1 MNTTKKQL
9 IIINGTMGIG
19 KTTICRS
26 LYQKIQHCVWL
37 DGDWC
42 WMMNPWNFSEENKRM
57 VEKNIT
63 FLLRSYL
70 TNPDF
75 DYVIFSW
82 VLHTENI
89 FNIILGRL
97 KDLNFKLKKI
107 TLTCSEEALRE
118 RMRDKGENEDKI
130 KKSIERLH
138 QYSSMDTDKVDTT
151 HLTESETVDKILSVI
166 L

>member
-1 MNTTKKQL
+1 MNAMKKKL

-19 KTTICRS
+19 KTTICQS

-42 WMMNPWNFSEENKRM
+42 WMMNPWNFSEVNKRM

-63 FLLRSYL
+63 FLLRSFL
-70 TNPDF
+70 TNPNF

-82 VLHTENI
+82 VIHTENI
-89 FNIILGRL
+89 FNIILDRL
-97 KDLNFKLKKI
+97 KDLDFNVKKI
-107 TLTCSEEALRE
+107 TLICSEEALRE
-118 RMRDKGENEDKI
+118 RMRDRGENEDKI
-130 KKSIERLH
+130 KKSIQRLH

-151 HLTESETVDKILSVI
+151 NLSESETVDKILSII

>member
-1 MNTTKKQL
+1 MNATKKKL

-19 KTTICRS
+19 KTTVCQN

-70 TNPDF
+70 TNPNF

-82 VLHTENI
+82 VIHTDNI
-89 FNIILGRL
+89 FNIILDRL

-107 TLTCSEEALRE
+107 TLICSEEALRE
-118 RMRDKGENEDKI
+118 RMRDRGENEHKI
-130 KKSIERLH
+130 KASIQRLH

-151 HLTESETVDKILSVI
+151 NLSESETVDKILSVI

>member
-1 MNTTKKQL
+1 MNVTKKEL

-19 KTTICRS
+19 KTTICQR

-42 WMMNPWNFSEENKRM
+42 WMMNPWNFAEENKRM

-63 FLLRSYL
+63 FLLRSFL
-70 TNPDF
+70 TNPNF

-82 VLHTENI
+82 VIHTENI
-89 FNIILGRL
+89 YNIILDRL
-97 KDLNFKLKKI
+97 EDLNFKLKKI
-107 TLTCSEEALRE
+107 TLICSEDALRE
-118 RMRDKGENEDKI
+118 RMRDRGKNEDKI
-130 KKSIERLH
+130 KKSIQRLH

-151 HLTESETVDKILSVI
+151 NLSESETVDKILSVI